1 MIVRVLVALLL
12 QLLQLHSARSSVY
25 LQTSPNLGSN
35 KFSRKLLKY
44 WRGV

>member
-25 LQTSPNLGSN
+25 LQASPNFGSHN
-35 KFSRKLLKY
+35 ISRQLLKY